1 MTMKVC
7 FIVNISGQVQG
18 VYFRASSQQMAIDLG
33 LSGHARN
40 LADGHVEVLVCGEQD
55 KVEQMLSWLK
65 QGPDEAEVQ
74 QLEKKQVQW
83 QQHQFFA
90 IE

>member
-1 MTMKVC
+1 MKVC

-40 LADGHVEVLVCGEQD
+40 LDNGHVEVLVCGEQQQ
-55 KVEQMLSWLK
+55 VEKMLSWLN
-65 QGPDEAEVQ
+65 QGPEEAEV
-74 QLEKKQVQW
+74 ENIDKKQVQW